1 MVCMGTTSNPIF
13 SQGRCGTTK
22 RREKEI
28 RHPPLSSHPSKFK
41 SKSNEKKKKKS
52 KSSQVNPT
60 QPNNPAQPDLT

>member
-28 RHPPLSSHPSKFK
+28 RHHPLSSHPSKFK
-41 SKSNEKKKKKS
+41 SKSNQKKKKVQV
-52 KSSQVNPT
+52 KSSQPNPT
-60 QPNNPAQPDLT
+60 QQPGPA